1 MPEAEPTP
9 SLIQQ
14 RLALGRLRLTALF
27 MMIGWGALAALRVVG
42 LDATEVLD
50 WIVLIFSLAL
60 ALYGAKLLFDYRR
73 KVRAF
78 EDRYGTDA
86 GRQK

>member
-1 MPEAEPTP
+1 MSEPASTP

-27 MMIGWGALAALRVVG
+27 MMIGWGLLAVLRVVG
-42 LDATEVLD
+42 LDPTEVLD
-50 WIVLIFSLAL
+50 WIVLVVSLAL
-60 ALYGAKLLFDYRR
+60 ALYGVKLWFDYRR
-73 KVRAF
+73 RLGAF
-78 EDRYGTDA
+78 EAEHGVDA

>member
-1 MPEAEPTP
+1 MSESAP

-27 MMIGWGALAALRVVG
+27 MMVGWGALAVLRGMG
-42 LDATEVLD
+42 LDPTEVLD
-50 WIVLIFSLAL
+50 WVVFVFSVAL
-60 ALYGAKLLFDYRR
+60 ALYGVKLWFDYRR

-78 EDRYGTDA
+78 EATHGPDA
-86 GRQK
+86 GKQS